1 MKQKVFFFAAG
12 NEGEQAM
19 NDEADL
25 RQMAV
30 KYVNL
35 YGAGCLKDPE
45 TPTFVREMMA
55 SRIGSE
61 LPQAG

>member
-12 NEGEQAM
+12 NEEEHAM
-19 NDEADL
+19 NSGADL

-35 YGAGCLKDPE
+35 YGARCLKDPE
-45 TPTFVREMMA
+45 TPTFIREMLA
-55 SRIGSE
+55 GKSERE